1 MMCEERNYY
10 NDTRDYANYA
20 LEKAVSRLHEEVLR
34 YAQCKV
40 LPEDYPQ
47 IAQAYAVCER
57 LNLDIL
63 REIAEEVEKEENSN
77 AVYECD

>member
-1 MMCEERNYY
+1 MMCEERAYY
-10 NDTRDYANYA
+10 NDTRDYANHA
-20 LEKAVSRLHEEVLR
+20 LEKAAARLHEEILR

-47 IAQAYAVCER
+47 LAQAYAICER

-63 REIAEEVEKEENSN
+63 REIAEKAEQEENSN
-77 AVYECD
+77 AAYEFD

>member
-10 NDTRDYANYA
+10 NDTRDYANYV
-20 LEKAVSRLHEEVLR
+20 LEKAVARLHEEILR

-63 REIAEEVEKEENSN
+63 REIAKEVEKEENSN
-77 AVYECD
+77 AAYECG